1 MKRLTPRRIGD
12 FNPII
17 GQKKGLIILVNF
29 SDVAFKSENDNTLYQ
44 RIANE
49 EHFSDARSRLEEDI
63 GIFHRTMPMQ
73 KNISGVKIRD
83 IPFEKTTTMK
93 IKRYL
98 LKQG

>member
-1 MKRLTPRRIGD
+1 MPEELEIKLGRLEY
-12 FNPII
+12 
-17 GQKKGLIILVNF
+17 VV
-29 SDVAFKSENDNTLYQ
+29 DVVCYEENGSITAEFYLD
-44 RIANE
+44 E

-63 GIFHRTMPMQ
+63 GIFNRTMPMQ